1 MRLMLSVI
9 VPVYNVER
17 YLRKCVESLLCQD
30 LSPEEYE
37 LILVDDGSPDGSP
50 IICDEYASKHE
61 NIKVVH
67 RENGGLSVARNT
79 GINVAQGKYIQFV
92 DSDDYLEPNVL
103 KSLVQKM
110 ENKNL
115 DVLRFNYRN
124 VNGKGEEIHPNKDPR
139 RYVDYSDKVCDGLT
153 FLSER
158 LGPACYACQFMIR
171 RDLLE
176 GCLFKEGIYF
186 EDMEWTPRM
195 LLKAQ
200 RVTSTDFMVYN
211 YLMRAGSIT
220 RGVDKEKKRKSLN
233 DRLLLI
239 DSIKEHIQNVSDRRW
254 FEGMI
259 AQVAISIVSSVSSYF
274 YPDRKRILK
283 TLLEK
288 NVFPLSTYNA
298 NKTAVRK
305 IRIANVSPK
314 LLCWILRKSR

>member
-1 MRLMLSVI
+1 MRVSII
-9 VPVYNVER
+9 VPIYNVEK

-37 LILVDDGSPDGSP
+37 IILVDDGSPDLCP
-50 IICDEYASKHE
+50 IICDEYASKHG

-67 RENGGLSVARNT
+67 RENGGLSAARNS
-79 GINVAQGKYIQFV
+79 GIELAQGKYVQFV
-92 DSDDYLEPNVL
+92 DPDDYLEPNVL
-103 KSLVQKM
+103 KTLVQKM
-110 ENKNL
+110 DNENL

-124 VNGKGEEIHPNKDPR
+124 VNRKGQEIHPNKDPR
-139 RYVDYSDKVCDGLT
+139 RYVDYSDIVCDGLT
-153 FLSER
+153 FLNER

-176 GCLFKEGIYF
+176 GCMFKEGIYF
-186 EDMEWTPRM
+186 EDMEWTPRV

-239 DSIKEHIQNVSDRRW
+239 DSMKEHIQNVSDRRW

-259 AQVAISIVSSVSSYF
+259 AQVTISIVSSVSLYF

-288 NVFPLSTYNA
+288 NMFPLSTYNA

-314 LLCWILRKSR
+314 LLCWLLKKSR